1 MTQTIP
7 TPDQLSENIYNSV
20 SKSIVNSMQIAQSQ
34 AYASQSVEI
43 SCDDEAVKYVNDQV
57 IECINQL
64 NNLGKDKDI
73 IKKICKPFIE
83 CNATNISIKSS
94 LNITDIIK
102 QTAVIQ
108 STIKNTTTNNV
119 TQDMNALLTNL
130 FLFSESE
137 KQKVSSIT
145 DIVSENTQSITQE
158 VYNTFTQQQGLT
170 LTNYQANN
178 ITISSVSDIINNS
191 LQNIKGLSSIVTELS
206 NDIVQKMSA
215 KTDTLS
221 TWVASIM
228 FVFLAIFVILFLILF
243 ILKRNDTR
251 DFIQMIIPYALF
263 LIGVFIIVG
272 VHMIVK
278 PSYIMVNNG
287 TKYNNINYVLLGS
300 WCTVFAIVL
309 GFIEI
314 IYYKFIKN

>member
-1 MTQTIP
+1 
-7 TPDQLSENIYNSV
+7 
-20 SKSIVNSMQIAQSQ
+20 
-34 AYASQSVEI
+34 
-43 SCDDEAVKYVNDQV
+43 
-57 IECINQL
+57 
-64 NNLGKDKDI
+64 
-73 IKKICKPFIE
+73 
-83 CNATNISIKSS
+83 
-94 LNITDIIK
+94 
-102 QTAVIQ
+102 
-108 STIKNTTTNNV
+108 
-119 TQDMNALLTNL
+119 
-130 FLFSESE
+130 
-137 KQKVSSIT
+137 
-145 DIVSENTQSITQE
+145 
-158 VYNTFTQQQGLT
+158 
-170 LTNYQANN
+170 
-178 ITISSVSDIINNS
+178 
-191 LQNIKGLSSIVTELS
+191 
-206 NDIVQKMSA
+206 MSA